1 MTTAPGKPAP
11 QPTPR
16 TVARQVDRILTALD
30 RRQADQ
36 QRGTAIVRALT
47 AVKRKGAP

>member
-1 MTTAPGKPAP
+1 MTTAQGKPAS

-16 TVARQVDRILTALD
+16 TVARQVDRILTALE
-30 RRQADQ
+30 RRAQDQ
-36 QRGTAIVRALT
+36 QRTTAIVRALT

>member
-1 MTTAPGKPAP
+1 MTTAQGKPAS

-16 TVARQVDRILTALD
+16 DTARQVDRILTKLE
-30 RRQADQ
+30 RRQVEQ
-36 QRGTAIVRALT
+36 QHRTAIVRALV

>member
-1 MTTAPGKPAP
+1 MTTAPGKSAS

-16 TVARQVDRILTALD
+16 DTARQVDRILTKLE